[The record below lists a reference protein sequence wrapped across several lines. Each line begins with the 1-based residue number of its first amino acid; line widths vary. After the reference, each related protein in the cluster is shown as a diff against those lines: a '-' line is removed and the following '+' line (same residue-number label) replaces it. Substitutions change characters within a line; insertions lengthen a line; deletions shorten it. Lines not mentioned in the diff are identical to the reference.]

1 VAKEKMITRGVDHI
15 GITVPDIDAA
25 TTFFVDAFDAVVLY
39 DLIVDGAMA
48 SPEGGQAP
56 RIAVDLSE
64 ILGVPRAAEIRCQ
77 RMLRL
82 GNGPSL
88 ELFEYVNVAQS
99 PVAAPNDFGLQH
111 VALYVDD
118 IEEVASRIDRAGGTL
133 LKGPNDLPGL
143 EAGLGCQYRYTRA
156 PWGSTIELITYPS
169 TQVYESVTAV
179 RRWKPE
185 A

>member
-1 VAKEKMITRGVDHI
+1 MANDSMITRGVDHV

-39 DLIVDGAMA
+39 DLIVEGAMA
-48 SPEGGQAP
+48 LPEGGQAA
-56 RIAVDLSE
+56 RTAVDLSE
-64 ILGVPRAAEIRCQ
+64 ILGVPRAAEIRRQ

-82 GNGPSL
+82 GSGPSL

-118 IEEVASRIDRAGGTL
+118 IEQAASRIGRAGGTL

-143 EAGLGCQYRYTRA
+143 EAGFGCQYRYTRA
-156 PWGSTIELITYPS
+156 PWGTTIELITYPN
-169 TQVYESVTAV
+169 TQLYESVTAV

-185 A
+185 T

>member
-1 VAKEKMITRGVDHI
+1 VAKESTITRGIDHV

-25 TTFFVDAFDAVVLY
+25 TAFFVDAFDAVVIY
-39 DLIVDGAMA
+39 DLIVDGAMVSPAHGQVGLA
-48 SPEGGQAP
+48 S
-56 RIAVDLSE
+56 VDLSE
-64 ILGVPRAAEIRCQ
+64 ILGVPRAAEIRSQ

-88 ELFEYVNVAQS
+88 ELFKYVNVAQS
-99 PVAAPNDFGLQH
+99 PVVAPNDFGLQH

-118 IEEVASRIDRAGGTL
+118 IEEAANRVEGAGGTL

-143 EAGLGCQYRYTRA
+143 EAGLGCRYRYARA
-156 PWGSTIELITYPS
+156 PWGTTIELITYAS
-169 TQVYESVTAV
+169 TQRYESTTAV